1 MSNSYLAC
9 NVILTQR
16 LTNLLYWVAKGER
29 RQVEER
35 TEKYSPKEKQTNIQG
50 HRVVTSGRSE

>member
-1 MSNSYLAC
+1 MLNSYLAC

-16 LTNLLYWVAKGER
+16 LTNLLYWVTKGER

-35 TEKYSPKEKQTNIQG
+35 TEKYSPKKNRQTYK
-50 HRVVTSGRSE
+50 VTE